1 MRILLLPLAAATL
14 LTLSAC
20 SVAGGTGGAP
30 VANSAAAGGTSAAA
44 SAPAAASKTGAV
56 DVCNIIPLATIV
68 SATGRSVYT
77 TATSVTAAD
86 EGATLYVCEYTDGA
100 TIPDSLNVF
109 NIGVYRGGDPTKI
122 MADLAT
128 SQGSGAVPH
137 SGIGD
142 RAQLGDTEL
151 DVVVGT
157 DVLEVSD
164 TARMSQFTVVGAA
177 TLEKLARQL
186 MAKL

>member
-1 MRILLLPLAAATL
+1 MRILLLPLVATAL
-14 LTLSAC
+14 LALSAC
-20 SVAGGTGGAP
+20 SVADGAAP
-30 VANSAAAGGTSAAA
+30 VNSPAAAGAGSSPSAHATD
-44 SAPAAASKTGAV
+44 SGPV
-56 DVCNIIPLATIV
+56 DVCGAIPLATIV

-77 TATSVTAAD
+77 TATPVTAAD

-100 TIPDSLNVF
+100 TIPDSSNVF

-122 MADLAT
+122 MTDLAT

-157 DVLEVSD
+157 DVLFVSD
-164 TARMSQFTVVGAA
+164 TLREGQYTVVAPA

-186 MAKL
+186 LAKL